1 MSSNQME
8 LTLTIYNQQILAD
21 MVHLEI
27 TLLVVPMLTAPMMYN
42 LTCYSLRAMTDEI
55 GIEAATGD
63 VRDLQGIEVHD
74 HLGAMPR

>member
-1 MSSNQME
+1 
-8 LTLTIYNQQILAD
+8 
-21 MVHLEI
+21 
-27 TLLVVPMLTAPMMYN
+27 
-42 LTCYSLRAMTDEI
+42 MTDEI